1 MAQPSPDY
9 KLLYQE
15 SQRKLQIADEKNQ
28 EELRLRQAA
37 EEKNQESQRKLQA
50 ADKKLRR
57 TTLIEYLDACHVH
70 LHYNLNLQD
79 EKMSTRGSPD
89 NAEDKLRPERI
100 VEWSDFPES
109 QAAIWKD
116 LQASN
121 FMDEQYFDDLQ
132 YLTGLGK
139 AIQKRLMGSELDLN
153 LFERQTV
160 EDPTTSII
168 EHIYSTPLLREKFG
182 LRGSIQFENH
192 ANTLSANEEIEASL
206 RNLSVSENV
215 QSSRLPA
222 HPKKPVK
229 KFASDSKT
237 KTTSE
242 AGKTTRPRADQFCVY
257 NISSETGN
265 GTIRIPAFII
275 EYKAPHKLHLDCIRG
290 GLQDMNLEEVIRRH
304 KSESVQQKYRRLV
317 AAAITQA
324 FSYMV
329 QTGMEYGYVSTGEAF
344 IFLRVPENP
353 ATVYYFLSIP
363 KDDVGSNTGLASN
376 VNGENRLHL
385 TVVGQVLAFTLQA
398 LKSQPR
404 NQSWITAASD
414 QLKTWK
420 LVYDELLEEL
430 PKDISSPAYEPR
442 ENAFHRMSPIR
453 LRPRSARIDY
463 SGCRPSSDKN
473 QSSDDGSDFDRDS
486 ETPSRTNRQG
496 KTRQVAKKEKSG
508 PVNKAK
514 PHQSSRVIHSE
525 MFYCTQNCLLGL
537 LNGGSLDR
545 MCPNVNEHGDS
556 VHQIDQSTFLSLIY
570 QQLSKDLDHNCTAL
584 GIHGARGALL
594 MIKLTSHGYTVAAK
608 CTTADFVAHL
618 KREAIVYERLRSIQ
632 GIHVPVYL
640 GSIDLDMFYRYF
652 GICDLVHMMFIGF
665 GGYSISKYINKANK
679 ASMLAQVERSLLE
692 IHRLKVLH
700 RDAMPRNILWDT
712 EHNQTMIID
721 FERAEIKESRPAL
734 GVISPNRKRK
744 RPTVTQKE
752 RATAQ
757 EESDDAFVREM
768 NGAINQLRAY
778 CH

>member
-1 MAQPSPDY
+1 MAQSSPDY

-15 SQRKLQIADEKNQ
+15 SQRKLQAADE
-28 EELRLRQAA
+28 
-37 EEKNQESQRKLQA
+37 
-50 ADKKLRR
+50 KLRR

-79 EKMSTRGSPD
+79 KKMSTTGSPA
-89 NAEDKLRPERI
+89 NAEDKLRPEKI

-116 LQASN
+116 LQESN
-121 FMDEQYFDDLQ
+121 FMDEQHFDDLQ

-160 EDPTTSII
+160 EDPTTLII

-182 LRGSIQFENH
+182 LSGSVKFENH
-192 ANTLSANEEIEASL
+192 ANTLSPDEEIEASL
-206 RNLSVSENV
+206 QNLSVSENL

-222 HPKKPVK
+222 HRAKPVK
-229 KFASDSKT
+229 NLAPDSKK
-237 KTTSE
+237 KTT
-242 AGKTTRPRADQFCVY
+242 ARVGKTTRPRADQICVY
-257 NISSETGN
+257 NISCETEN
-265 GTIRIPAFII
+265 ETIRVPAFII
-275 EYKAPHKLHLDCIRG
+275 EYKAPHKLNLACIHG
-290 GLQDMNLEEVIRRH
+290 GLQDMDLEEAVRSH
-304 KSESVQQKYRRLV
+304 KNESLQQKSRRLV

-329 QTGMEYGYVSTGEAF
+329 QAGLEYGYLSTGEAL

-385 TVVGQVLAFTLQA
+385 TAVGQVLAFTLQA
-398 LKSQPR
+398 LKSRPR
-404 NQSWITAASD
+404 NQAWQLAASD
-414 QLKTWK
+414 QLKTWR

-430 PKDISSPAYEPR
+430 PDDIPSPKYEPR
-442 ENAFHRMSPIR
+442 ENAFLRMSPIR
-453 LRPRSARIDY
+453 LRPRPAPIGN
-463 SGCRPSSDKN
+463 SGCRPSSDKD
-473 QSSDDGSDFDRDS
+473 QSSDDGSDFDPDS

-496 KTRQVAKKEKSG
+496 KTRQVAKREKSG
-508 PVNKAK
+508 PVNKANT
-514 PHQSSRVIHSE
+514 HQNSRVIHSE
-525 MFYCTQNCLLGL
+525 MFFCTQKCLLGL

-545 MCPNVNEHGDS
+545 TCPNVNEHGDS
-556 VHQIDQSTFLSLIY
+556 DHKIDQSTFISLIY
-570 QQLSKDLDHNCTAL
+570 QQLSKDLDHDCTAL

-618 KREAIVYERLRSIQ
+618 KREAIVYQRLRSIQ

-652 GICDLVHMMFIGF
+652 GFCDLVHMMFIGF

-712 EHNQTMIID
+712 KHNQIMIID

-757 EESDDAFVREM
+757 EESDDAFMREM
-768 NGAINQLRAY
+768 NGAVNKLRAC